1 MGSEMCIRDRVA
13 GIFSCIILDVLG
25 YLLKLIG
32 IPEPS
37 WGIVGRWTYYMIRN
51 GAFYNPK
58 IIDMPKFKH
67 EIFLGWIFHYYIS
80 LCWAVI
86 YYFVFIIL
94 GLNMSYFSGLIFG
107 ATTTLA
113 PLLIFMPFTGQGIF
127 ASNTENPTKT
137 SFVFLIR
144 HSLYGLAMFEGFRWF
159 T

>member
-1 MGSEMCIRDRVA
+1 MNDILSIVVA

-113 PLLIFMPFTGQGIF
+113 PLLIFMPFTGQGSLLQIL
-127 ASNTENPTKT
+127 KT
-137 SFVFLIR
+137 QQKRLLFF
-144 HSLYGLAMFEGFRWF
+144 
-159 T
+159 

>member
-1 MGSEMCIRDRVA
+1 
-13 GIFSCIILDVLG
+13 
-25 YLLKLIG
+25 
-32 IPEPS
+32 
-37 WGIVGRWTYYMIRN
+37 MIRN

-58 IIDMPKFKH
+58 IIGMPKFKH

-86 YYFVFIIL
+86 YYFVFIVL

-159 T
+159 I